1 MTTFRIKSAASDAEL
16 LLHSRNGDHFQ
27 VTFSSSALTCHQDVW
42 AYTDADG
49 LARLFE
55 RLGAQTRPWSEPLCW
70 ASLER
75 EFKLTATCD
84 WRGSVTFDLELHPS
98 GSPEDWQV
106 KTRLHCEFGQLP
118 ALAKSARAFFGS
130 ART

>member
-1 MTTFRIKSAASDAEL
+1 
-16 LLHSRNGDHFQ
+16 

-55 RLGAQTRPWSEPLCW
+55 RLGAQTQPWAEPLCW

-84 WRGSVTFDLELHPS
+84 LRGTVTVGLELQPL
-98 GSPEDWQV
+98 GSSEGGDVRTQ
-106 KTRLHCEFGQLP
+106 LHCEFGQLP
-118 ALAKSARAFFGS
+118 ALAKAARAFFGPVP
-130 ART
+130 A

>member
-16 LLHSRNGDHFQ
+16 VLHSRNGDYFQ
-27 VTFSSSALTCHQDVW
+27 VTFSSSALTCHQNVW

-55 RLGAQTRPWSEPLCW
+55 RLGAQNRPWSEPLCW

-75 EFKLTATCD
+75 EFKLIATCD
-84 WRGSVTFDLELHPS
+84 LRGTVTVGLELQPL
-98 GSPEDWQV
+98 GSSEGRYVRTQ
-106 KTRLHCEFGQLP
+106 LHCEFGPLP
-118 ALAKSARAFFGS
+118 ALAKAARAFFGPVP
-130 ART
+130 A